1 MKNQNICDNICPNDG
16 TMTAAVY
23 DELARRLVPYIVPH
37 LENCTNDNGN
47 VPSQKGDGHDM
58 ATKINRT
65 VVINGVKRW
74 IHANTE
80 QEYADKLIK
89 LYSGETT
96 PAAAHDFRSY
106 ALNWFDVYASPA
118 VATVTANTY
127 KRQLTKYLIPHFDNI
142 AVENICVDD
151 IQRLFNGMDCK
162 KATKDKV
169 KTVLNMLLNAAVED
183 GILAK
188 NPMKSTRLKITG
200 KASKTTD
207 VYSVEEMQYIV
218 GHIQDVQSAVDR
230 AYIAL
235 QALHPLRLEEVLGL
249 KWEDIDTENMILHIR
264 RAVTHPD
271 RNQPEIKETKTDGS
285 VRDIALS
292 SVALGYL
299 SPGNPSDFVVGG
311 CKAFSCMRVRRMC
324 ARIEKDMRFDGKITP
339 ARFRTTVLTDIYD
352 KTKDIKLAQAAAGHT
367 TSAMTLKYYVKG
379 RDNGSATT
387 SAVIDATYCVPAV

>member
-1 MKNQNICDNICPNDG
+1 MQNKNTCDNISPNDG
-16 TMTAAVY
+16 AMTAAVY

-37 LENCTNDNGN
+37 LENRTNNNGN
-47 VPSQKGDGHDM
+47 VPSQKGDGSDM

-96 PAAAHDFRSY
+96 SAAHDFRSY
-106 ALNWFDVYASPA
+106 ALNWFDVYSKPA

-127 KRQLTKYLIPHFDNI
+127 ERQLTKYLIPHFDGI
-142 AVENICVDD
+142 PVENICVDD
-151 IQRLFNGMDCK
+151 IQRLFNSMNCT

-169 KTVLNMLLNAAVED
+169 KMVLNMILNAAVED
-183 GILAK
+183 GLLAK
-188 NPMKSTRLKITG
+188 NPMKSSRLKITG

-218 GHIQDVQSAVDR
+218 DHIHDLQSPVDR

-249 KWEDIDTENMILHIR
+249 KWEDIDTENMVIHVR

-271 RNQPEIKETKTDGS
+271 RNQPEIKETKTEGS

-299 SPGNPSDFVVGG
+299 SPGNPSDFIIGG

-324 ARIEKDMRFDGKITP
+324 SRIEKDMRFDGKITP
-339 ARFRTTVLTDIYD
+339 IRFRTTVLTDIYD
-352 KTKDIKLAQAAAGHT
+352 KTKDIKLTKEAAGHRT
-367 TSAMTLKYYVKG
+367 ENMTLKYYVKG

-387 SAVIDATYCVPAV
+387 AAVIDATYCVPAV